1 MFSGI
6 IEEVGSVTARGS
18 NSLKV
23 GAVKI
28 LEDVEAGDSI
38 SVNGVCLTA
47 ISFNDKTITFEIM
60 PETLKRS
67 NLGALSNG
75 DKVNLERA
83 LKLGDRIGGHIVQG
97 HIDDTVKVL
106 SRRNEGQAVLL
117 ELGVSSKLM
126 RYIAEKGFIA
136 LDGASLTIAETA
148 DESFTVSLVG
158 YTLDNTRFDVLK
170 AGDVVNLEV
179 DITAKYIEKII
190 KDKGEGVSE
199 VFLKKHGF
207 MVK

>member
-6 IEEVGSVTARGS
+6 IEEVGTVTARGR

-23 GAVKI
+23 GAAKI
-28 LEDVEAGDSI
+28 LEDVKTGDSI

-47 ISFNDKTITFEIM
+47 TSFNDKTITFETM

-75 DKVNLERA
+75 DRVNLERA

-97 HIDDTVKVL
+97 HIDDTAKVL

-117 ELGVSSKLM
+117 DFSASPKLM

-136 LDGASLTIAETA
+136 LDGASLTVAETA

-158 YTLDNTRFDVLK
+158 YTLDNTRFAALK
-170 AGDVVNLEV
+170 AGDAVNLEV
-179 DITAKYIEKII
+179 DVTAKYIEKLI

-199 VFLKKHGF
+199 AFLKKHGF
-207 MVK
+207 MVN